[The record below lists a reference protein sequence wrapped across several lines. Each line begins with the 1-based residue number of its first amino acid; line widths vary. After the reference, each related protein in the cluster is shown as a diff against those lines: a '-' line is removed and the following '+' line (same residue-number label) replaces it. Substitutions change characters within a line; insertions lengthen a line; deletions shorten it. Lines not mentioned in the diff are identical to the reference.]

1 MAGGQE
7 RTLRRKIKGVQST
20 KKITKAME
28 LIAASR
34 IMRAVSAIAA
44 ARPYYRELSEIV
56 RDLSRAGGVPKSVY
70 TEAVNPVL
78 PEAVIAIT
86 SDRGLCGGYNSFVLR
101 HVERYLKARESK
113 GESTILVGVGRKAE
127 GYFRYRQLQAAWQV
141 NGVTD
146 GPTYAKALKIMGDL
160 LDRFEAGEI
169 GQVSMVVNRF
179 YSIGNQRLEQVTIV
193 PIAIDEIREES
204 IGGSSIDFE
213 FEPGPETIVIP
224 LMRQFAMAKVFALLL
239 EAAASEYAF
248 KQRAMKAASDNA
260 EELATKYRRE
270 LNRAR
275 QDSITTEIMEIVGG
289 AEALRQSDKSID
301 E

>member
-70 TEAVNPVL
+70 TASVDATL

-101 HVERYLKARESK
+101 HVERFLKDRETR
-113 GESTILVGVGRKAE
+113 GESTVLVGVGRKAE

-146 GPTYAKALKIMGDL
+146 GPSYAKALAIMGDL

-169 GQVSMVVNRF
+169 GKVSMVVNRF
-179 YSIGNQRLEQVTIV
+179 YSIGNQRLEQV
-193 PIAIDEIREES
+193 
-204 IGGSSIDFE
+204 
-213 FEPGPETIVIP
+213 
-224 LMRQFAMAKVFALLL
+224 
-239 EAAASEYAF
+239 
-248 KQRAMKAASDNA
+248 
-260 EELATKYRRE
+260 
-270 LNRAR
+270 
-275 QDSITTEIMEIVGG
+275 
-289 AEALRQSDKSID
+289 
-301 E
+301 